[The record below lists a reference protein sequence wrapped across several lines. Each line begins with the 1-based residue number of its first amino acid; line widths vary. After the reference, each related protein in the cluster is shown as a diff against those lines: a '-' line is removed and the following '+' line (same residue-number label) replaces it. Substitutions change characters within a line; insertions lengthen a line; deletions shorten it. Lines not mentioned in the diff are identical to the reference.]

1 MGEKSPRDPGAVR
14 LERVEASAYR
24 VPTDAPEADGTI
36 AWDSTTLVLVELSA
50 GGQRGLGYTYTD
62 AVAAPLISRVF
73 APLLLGQDAWDIP
86 ARMTTLF
93 QQVRNLGRPGLA
105 SMALSAVDVA
115 LWDLKARLLGVPLL
129 RLLGA
134 SRQRVPLYG
143 SGGFTTYSLERL
155 QSQLAGWVEQGIP
168 RVKMKVGT
176 HPEQDVKRVEAARRA
191 IGDGPELFVDAN
203 GAYPARRALEFA
215 ERFAEQHVS
224 WFEEP
229 VSSEDL
235 AGLHQVRARIPTGMQ
250 VAAGEYA
257 QDGPTFRRLLDVV
270 DVLQADATRCGG
282 ISGFLQ
288 VDALCDAY
296 GMPLSAHCAPSLHTH
311 VTCAARRLVHLEYFH
326 DHIRLERMLFDGVP
340 RLVEGALEPDL
351 SRPGLGLEFKRA
363 DAAPYAVGAPP

>member
-1 MGEKSPRDPGAVR
+1 MPENHSRDPSAVR
-14 LERVEASAYR
+14 LERVEASAYTL
-24 VPTDAPEADGTI
+24 PTDAPEADGTI
-36 AWDSTTLVLVELSA
+36 TWDSTTLVLVELSA

-73 APLLLGQDAWDIP
+73 TPLLVGEDVWDIP

-93 QQVRNLGRPGLA
+93 QKVRNLGRPGLA

-115 LWDLKARLLGVPLL
+115 LWDLKARLLGVPLV

-134 SRQRVPLYG
+134 SRPRVPVYG

-168 RVKMKVGT
+168 RVKMKVGS
-176 HPEQDVKRVEAARRA
+176 HPEQDVERVAAARRA
-191 IGDGPELFVDAN
+191 IGDTPELFVDAN
-203 GAYPARRALEFA
+203 GAYSVRQSLAFA
-215 ERFAEQHVS
+215 ERFAEQRVA

-235 AGLHQVRARIPTGMQ
+235 AGLQLIRARIPTGMQ

-257 QDGPTFRRLLDVV
+257 QDGPTFRRLLEVV

-296 GMPLSAHCAPSLHTH
+296 GLPLSAHCAPALHAH
-311 VTCAARRLVHLEYFH
+311 VACAARRLVHVEYFH
-326 DHIRLERMLFDGVP
+326 DHVRLERRFFDGVP
-340 RLVEGALEPDL
+340 RLVDGALEPDL
-351 SRPGLGLEFKRA
+351 ARPGLGLEFKRA